1 MSGRYKIIRTSF
13 IVIGLRE
20 RHAGAIDG
28 GYRRRRIEVKCEE
41 NDLAGTDAEDKYGSR
56 RMTSSP

>member
-1 MSGRYKIIRTSF
+1 MIRTSF